1 MDKKILELIKSSR
14 IGHLATVAS
23 NLQPYLTPV
32 VFIAQENC
40 IFIPLDDKP
49 KTIDVKELRRV
60 KNIKENPKVSFLVD
74 HYNENWT
81 NLWFVMM
88 IGHAKLVQLNGKT
101 ERKMNE
107 MTKIPDMFLKKY
119 SQYTKIGIGKTYIK
133 LMIEKT
139 IYWKYNQNQKK
150 VLSKLI

>member
-1 MDKKILELIKSSR
+1 MK
-14 IGHLATVAS
+14 
-23 NLQPYLTPV
+23 
-32 VFIAQENC
+32 
-40 IFIPLDDKP
+40 
-49 KTIDVKELRRV
+49 
-60 KNIKENPKVSFLVD
+60 
-74 HYNENWT
+74 
-81 NLWFVMM
+81 
-88 IGHAKLVQLNGKT
+88 
-101 ERKMNE
+101 E